1 MARGR
6 KSLSLDEQL
15 VKINIEIDKLEHSL
29 KELKQ
34 SKKTLE
40 EQIKMN
46 KLTELDELISE
57 KGLSLDDV
65 KKLLEHKDNLSDK

>member
-15 VKINIEIDKLEHSL
+15 VKVNIEIDKLENSL